1 METFS
6 LPSLCTKAGDESRIG
21 KISQTV
27 PKCNAGGNRQGGR
40 IPRVDLDADKLTV
53 GRSFRSGK
61 RLKKFLQLFFRRVPG
76 EIGGKG

>member
-27 PKCNAGGNRQGGR
+27 PKCNAGGNRQRGR
-40 IPRVDLDADKLTV
+40 VPRVDLDAGKLTV
-53 GRSFRSGK
+53 EEEISER
-61 RLKKFLQLFFRRVPG
+61 KKAEESLFSLFFESRG
-76 EIGGKG
+76 QIWS